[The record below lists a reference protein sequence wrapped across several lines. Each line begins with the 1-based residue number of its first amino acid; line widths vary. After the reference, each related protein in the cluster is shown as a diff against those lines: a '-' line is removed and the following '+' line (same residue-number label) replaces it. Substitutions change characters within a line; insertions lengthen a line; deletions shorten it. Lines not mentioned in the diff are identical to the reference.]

1 MRTVRDRRRDET
13 FATMPRLL
21 ILLTLPPNVRDYYA
35 ARLKKRFPEL
45 EIDVADH
52 YSKAIPLAPNA
63 DILLTFGPMMKDEV
77 FANAPK
83 LKWVQ
88 ALGTGVDGVI
98 DQPSLGKNVTVTN
111 IRGIHGAPV
120 SEAAIMGML
129 ALSRDLP
136 RSVRSQDQ
144 NSWTR
149 WPPKLL
155 DNKTVGIYGIGLIA
169 EALAPRCK
177 AFGMTV
183 VGYSSTKREVPGID
197 RMLLRSD
204 LIATAKELDYLV
216 LLVPYSEETRHSI
229 NANVFAAMK
238 PSAFLI
244 NLARGGV
251 VEEDSMVEAL
261 NSGKIAGAA
270 LDVFQTEPLPA
281 DHPLWSMKNV
291 IITPHLGGFCDVYA
305 DLALVT
311 VEHNMECWLR
321 GDIDGM
327 RDLVRK

>member
-1 MRTVRDRRRDET
+1 
-13 FATMPRLL
+13 MPRLL
-21 ILLTLPPNVRDYYA
+21 ILLTLPPAVRDYYA
-35 ARLKKRFPEL
+35 ARLKQRFPEL

-52 YSKAIPLAPNA
+52 FSKATPLAPNA

-77 FANAPK
+77 VANAPK

-88 ALGTGVDGVI
+88 ALGTGIDGII
-98 DQPSLGKNVTVTN
+98 DQPSLGKHVTVTN

-183 VGYSSTKREVPGID
+183 IGYSLDHARRARHRPHASAQRPDRHRRKSSTISSCSSPIPRRRGT
-197 RMLLRSD
+197 RS
-204 LIATAKELDYLV
+204 
-216 LLVPYSEETRHSI
+216 TRRCS
-229 NANVFAAMK
+229 
-238 PSAFLI
+238 P
-244 NLARGGV
+244 
-251 VEEDSMVEAL
+251 
-261 NSGKIAGAA
+261 
-270 LDVFQTEPLPA
+270 P
-281 DHPLWSMKNV
+281 
-291 IITPHLGGFCDVYA
+291 
-305 DLALVT
+305 
-311 VEHNMECWLR
+311 
-321 GDIDGM
+321 
-327 RDLVRK
+327 

>member
-1 MRTVRDRRRDET
+1 MVEAKGVSDCLHKTEKKIFEIGLIGSTRSVPH
-13 FATMPRLL
+13 APR
-21 ILLTLPPNVRDYYA
+21 PAHPAHAAAGNVREYYA

-52 YSKAIPLAPNA
+52 FSKATPLAPNA
-63 DILLTFGPMMKDEV
+63 DILLTFGPMMRDEV

-88 ALGTGVDGVI
+88 ALGTGVDGVT

-129 ALSRDLP
+129 ALCRDLP

-149 WPPKLL
+149 WAPKLI
-155 DNKTVGIYGIGLIA
+155 DSKTVGIYGIGLIA
-169 EALAPRCK
+169 EALAPRLQGVRHDGLG
-177 AFGMTV
+177 FT
-183 VGYSSTKREVPGID
+183 STSREVPGFD
-197 RMLLRSD
+197 RMLLRSE
-204 LIATAKELDYLV
+204 LLQHIGEGLDYLV

-229 NANVFAAMK
+229 GADVFAAMK
-238 PSAFLI
+238 PTAISI

-251 VEEDSMVEAL
+251 VDEDAMMAAL
-261 NSGKIAGAA
+261 KAGKIAGAA
-270 LDVFQTEPLPA
+270 LDVFQTEPLPS
-281 DHPLWSMKNV
+281 DHRC
-291 IITPHLGGFCDVYA
+291 G
-305 DLALVT
+305 
-311 VEHNMECWLR
+311 R
-321 GDIDGM
+321 
-327 RDLVRK
+327 